1 MSALYRHGPRRPLTA
16 EEQAAKRVEFDRVK
30 AEYQASPERAAMLAE
45 RVRLQAEYDNRKA
58 GR

>member
-1 MSALYRHGPRRPLTA
+1 MSALYRHGPRIPLTP
-16 EEQAAKRVEFDRVK
+16 EEQAAKRAEFDRQK

-45 RVRLQAEYDNRKA
+45 RAQLQAEYQKRKE